1 MAQKFQESSKKSV
14 KRAKFTPSEQKTNE
28 ERQLDTAEE
37 EKHQKQLEAQIT
49 TEIGKPNTVSLDGLK
64 ERLAVKIQAMR
75 EQRKADEKA
84 GKKRNNTANAKAEP
98 TSKKRKTGTA
108 SVATVF
114 NNKKNSGKQ
123 DKATGVKLNGETSTA
138 APGGDVDI
146 SGSSISYGSL
156 MLADEKKVAV
166 KKTRNGQSVRNIQ
179 NLLKKAERNQA
190 RMEELKKTDEGKALV
205 EAKGWSK
212 AIKQAAGEIVLDD
225 PKLLRQK
232 LKKKEKQKA
241 KSSKEW
247 YVSTFAGDYDYELN
261 KDDTLQ
267 EKPHDPARNEEEG
280 GREEEGRQ
288 DARCQA

>member
-1 MAQKFQESSKKSV
+1 MLAQKFQESSKKSV

-37 EKHQKQLEAQIT
+37 EKRQKQLEAQST
-49 TEIGKPNTVSLDGLK
+49 TEIGKPNAVSLDGLK

-84 GKKRNNTANAKAEP
+84 GKKRNNTSNAKEP
-98 TSKKRKTGTA
+98 ASKKRKTGTTTA
-108 SVATVF
+108 ATAV
-114 NNKKNSGKQ
+114 NNKKNAGKQ
-123 DKATGVKLNGETSTA
+123 DKTTATTNGQAKGET
-138 APGGDVDI
+138 GDVDI
-146 SGSSISYGSL
+146 SGASISYGSL

-190 RMEELKKTDEGKALV
+190 RMEELKQTDEGKALV
-205 EAKGWSK
+205 QAKGWNK
-212 AIKQAAGEIVLDD
+212 AIKQAAGEVVLDD

-247 YVSTFAGDYDYELN
+247 YAWCLLLHVD
-261 KDDTLQ
+261 
-267 EKPHDPARNEEEG
+267 HD
-280 GREEEGRQ
+280 
-288 DARCQA
+288 CMC